1 MAVILDT
8 NALSA
13 FLKNEP
19 GVGAVVAQAHSL
31 FVPVIVTGEYRYG
44 LQRSARRAT
53 LTAKLEA
60 FLADVRILVI
70 DEATSRVYAVVRDE
84 LRAAGT
90 PIPENDVWIASLARQ
105 NALPL
110 LSDDSHFDHV
120 AGVDRRSWSP
130 SP

>member
-19 GVGAVVAQAHSL
+19 GIGTVVAQAHAL
-31 FVPVIVTGEYRYG
+31 FVPVIVTGEYRFG
-44 LQRSARRAT
+44 LQRSSRRAA
-53 LTAKLEA
+53 LTVKLET

-70 DEATSRVYAVVRDE
+70 DEATSCVYVVVRDE

-90 PIPENDVWIASLARQ
+90 PIPENDLWIASLARQ
-105 NALPL
+105 NGLPL
-110 LSDDSHFDHV
+110 LSADAHFDHV
-120 AGVDRRSWSP
+120 AGVERRSWRP
-130 SP
+130 NP

>member
-19 GVGAVVAQAHSL
+19 GIGAVVAQAHAL
-31 FVPVIVTGEYRYG
+31 FVPVIVTGEYRFG

-53 LTAKLEA
+53 LTAKLEE
-60 FLADVRILVI
+60 FLADARILAI

-90 PIPENDVWIASLARQ
+90 PIPENDVWIASLVRQ
-105 NALPL
+105 NGLPL
-110 LSDDSHFDHV
+110 VSDDGHFDHV
-120 AGVDRRSWSP
+120 AGIDRRSWRQP
-130 SP
+130 P